1 MTRKGREI
9 RLASRPTGTPTP
21 DNFALAEVD
30 VPEPADGEV
39 VVRNLVMSVDPYMR
53 GRMNDVKSYVPPV
66 QIGEVMRAGGV
77 GEVLES
83 RHPGFQKGDHV
94 YGTIGIQEYATVDGK
109 GLTKV
114 DARIAP
120 LPVYLGTLGMPGMTA
135 YFGLL
140 DVGKP
145 QPGQTVVVSGAAGAV
160 GMVVGQIA
168 KMRGCRVVGICSSPE
183 KQKWLTSELGF
194 DAAVSHRDDS
204 FRNALREACPDG
216 VDVYFDNVG
225 GTTLDTVL
233 GSMAYRG
240 RVVCCGVVSQYDT
253 TNPVR
258 GARGVPGVLIV
269 KSITMR
275 GFLVMS
281 DFADRYAEGLAA
293 LEGWL
298 DDGSLTVREDILEG
312 LDKAPEGL
320 VGVLNGTN
328 IGKRMSH
335 VADPS

>member
-1 MTRKGREI
+1 
-9 RLASRPTGTPTP
+9 
-21 DNFALAEVD
+21 
-30 VPEPADGEV
+30 V
-39 VVRNLVMSVDPYMR
+39 V
-53 GRMNDVKSYVPPV
+53 
-66 QIGEVMRAGGV
+66 
-77 GEVLES
+77 ES
-83 RHPGFQKGDHV
+83 RCPDFASGDIV
-94 YGTIGIQEYATVDGK
+94 SGDLLWQDYVVAKPQDLTRIVPKRPLSNYLSVLGIT
-109 GLTKV
+109 GL
-114 DARIAP
+114 
-120 LPVYLGTLGMPGMTA
+120 TA

-140 DVGKP
+140 DIGEAKP
-145 QPGQTVVVSGAAGAV
+145 GETVVVSGAAGAT
-160 GMVVGQIA
+160 GSLVGQIA

-183 KQKWLTSELGF
+183 KQEWLTSELGF

-298 DDGSLTVREDILEG
+298 DDGSLKVREDILEG
-312 LDKAPEGL
+312 LETAPEGL
-320 VGVLNGTN
+320 IGVLNGTN
-328 IGKRMSH
+328 IGKRMIH

>member
-1 MTRKGREI
+1 VSEPNRRWRVAEMPTEQ
-9 RLASRPTGTPTP
+9 LASSHFALETVDRPEVVDGEVLCRVLWMSIDAAQRAWLQAATYRSAVKVGDTMPG
-21 DNFALAEVD
+21 FALAQVVESGCPDFASGDIVSGD
-30 VPEPADGEV
+30 LLWQDYVVAKPQDLTRIVPKRPLS
-39 VVRNLVMSVDPYMR
+39 NYLSV
-53 GRMNDVKSYVPPV
+53 
-66 QIGEVMRAGGV
+66 
-77 GEVLES
+77 L
-83 RHPGFQKGDHV
+83 
-94 YGTIGIQEYATVDGK
+94 GIT
-109 GLTKV
+109 GL
-114 DARIAP
+114 
-120 LPVYLGTLGMPGMTA
+120 TA

-140 DVGKP
+140 DIGEAKP
-145 QPGQTVVVSGAAGAV
+145 GETVVVSGAAGAT
-160 GMVVGQIA
+160 GSLVGQIA

-183 KQKWLTSELGF
+183 KQEWLTSELGF
-194 DAAVSHRDDS
+194 DEAVSHRDES

-298 DDGSLTVREDILEG
+298 DDGSLKVREDILEG
-312 LDKAPEGL
+312 LETAPEGL
-320 VGVLNGTN
+320 IGVLNGTN
-328 IGKRMSH
+328 IGKRMIH

>member
-1 MTRKGREI
+1 VSEPNRRWRVAEMPTEQ
-9 RLASRPTGTPTP
+9 LATSH
-21 DNFALAEVD
+21 FALETVD
-30 VPEPADGEV
+30 VPEVPDGAVLCRVLWMSIDAAQRAWLQAATYRSAVKVGDTMPGFALAQV
-39 VVRNLVMSVDPYMR
+39 V
-53 GRMNDVKSYVPPV
+53 
-66 QIGEVMRAGGV
+66 
-77 GEVLES
+77 ES
-83 RHPGFQKGDHV
+83 RCPDFASGDIV
-94 YGTIGIQEYATVDGK
+94 SGDLLWQDYVVAKPQDLTRIVPKRPLSNYLSVLGIT
-109 GLTKV
+109 GL
-114 DARIAP
+114 
-120 LPVYLGTLGMPGMTA
+120 TA

-140 DVGKP
+140 DIGEAKP
-145 QPGQTVVVSGAAGAV
+145 GETVVVSGAAGAT
-160 GMVVGQIA
+160 GSLVGQIA

-183 KQKWLTSELGF
+183 KQEWLTSELGF
-194 DAAVSHRDDS
+194 DAAVSHRDES

-298 DDGSLTVREDILEG
+298 DDGSLKVREDILEG
-312 LDKAPEGL
+312 LETAPEGL
-320 VGVLNGTN
+320 IGVLNGTN
-328 IGKRMSH
+328 IGKRMIH

>member
-1 MTRKGREI
+1 VSEPNRRWRVAEMPTEQ
-9 RLASRPTGTPTP
+9 LATSH
-21 DNFALAEVD
+21 FALETVD
-30 VPEPADGEV
+30 VPEVPDGEV
-39 VVRNLVMSVDPYMR
+39 LCRVLWMSIDAAQRAWLQAATYRSAVKVGDTMPGFALAQVV
-53 GRMNDVKSYVPPV
+53 
-66 QIGEVMRAGGV
+66 
-77 GEVLES
+77 ES
-83 RHPGFQKGDHV
+83 RCPDFASGDIV
-94 YGTIGIQEYATVDGK
+94 SGDLLWQDYVVAKPQNLTRIVPKRPLSNYLSVLGIT
-109 GLTKV
+109 GL
-114 DARIAP
+114 
-120 LPVYLGTLGMPGMTA
+120 TA

-140 DVGKP
+140 DIGEAKP
-145 QPGQTVVVSGAAGAV
+145 GETVVVSGAAGAT
-160 GMVVGQIA
+160 GSLVGQIA

-183 KQKWLTSELGF
+183 KQEWLTSELGF
-194 DAAVSHRDDS
+194 DAAVSHRDES

-253 TNPVR
+253 TSPAR

-275 GFLVMS
+275 GFLYT
-281 DFADRYAEGLAA
+281 DYAQRYDEGLQA

-298 DDGSLTVREDILEG
+298 DDGSLKVREDILEG
-312 LDKAPEGL
+312 LEKAPEGL
-320 VGVLNGTN
+320 IGVLNGVN
-328 IGKRMSH
+328 IGKRMIH

>member
-1 MTRKGREI
+1 MPTEQ
-9 RLASRPTGTPTP
+9 LATSHFALETVEVPEVP
-21 DNFALAEVD
+21 DGEVLCRVLWMSIDAAQRAWLQAATYRSAVQVGDTMPGFALAQ
-30 VPEPADGEV
+30 V
-39 VVRNLVMSVDPYMR
+39 V
-53 GRMNDVKSYVPPV
+53 
-66 QIGEVMRAGGV
+66 
-77 GEVLES
+77 ES
-83 RHPGFQKGDHV
+83 RCDDFAVGDIV
-94 YGTIGIQEYATVDGK
+94 SGDLLWQDYVVAKPQDLTRIVPKRPLSNYLSVLGIT
-109 GLTKV
+109 GL
-114 DARIAP
+114 
-120 LPVYLGTLGMPGMTA
+120 TA

-140 DVGKP
+140 DIGEVKP
-145 QPGQTVVVSGAAGAV
+145 GETVVVSGAAGAT
-160 GMVVGQIA
+160 GSLVGQIA

-183 KQKWLTSELGF
+183 KQEWLTSELGF
-194 DAAVSHRDDS
+194 DAAVSHRDES

-298 DDGSLTVREDILEG
+298 DDGSLKVREDILEG
-312 LDKAPEGL
+312 LETAPEGL
-320 VGVLNGTN
+320 IGVLNGTN
-328 IGKRMSH
+328 IGKRMIH

>member
-1 MTRKGREI
+1 MSEPNRRWRVAEMPTEQ
-9 RLASRPTGTPTP
+9 LATSHFALETADVPEVADGAVLCRVLWMSIDAAQRAWLQAATYRSAVKVGDTMPG
-21 DNFALAEVD
+21 FALAQ
-30 VPEPADGEV
+30 V
-39 VVRNLVMSVDPYMR
+39 V
-53 GRMNDVKSYVPPV
+53 
-66 QIGEVMRAGGV
+66 
-77 GEVLES
+77 ES
-83 RHPGFQKGDHV
+83 RSADFAAGDIV
-94 YGTIGIQEYATVDGK
+94 SGDLLWQDYVVAKPQDLTRIVPKRPLSNYLSVLGIT
-109 GLTKV
+109 GL
-114 DARIAP
+114 
-120 LPVYLGTLGMPGMTA
+120 TA

-140 DVGKP
+140 DIGQAKP
-145 QPGQTVVVSGAAGAV
+145 GETVVVSGAAGAT
-160 GMVVGQIA
+160 GSLVGQIA

-183 KQKWLTSELGF
+183 KQEWLTSELGF

-253 TNPVR
+253 TTPVR

-275 GFLVMS
+275 GFLYT
-281 DFADRYAEGLAA
+281 DFADRFDEGLQA

-298 DDGSLTVREDILEG
+298 DDGSLKVREDILEG
-312 LDKAPEGL
+312 LETAPEGL
-320 VGVLNGTN
+320 IGVLNGTN
-328 IGKRMSH
+328 IGKRMIH

>member
-1 MTRKGREI
+1 MPG
-9 RLASRPTGTPTP
+9 
-21 DNFALAEVD
+21 FALAQ
-30 VPEPADGEV
+30 V
-39 VVRNLVMSVDPYMR
+39 V
-53 GRMNDVKSYVPPV
+53 
-66 QIGEVMRAGGV
+66 
-77 GEVLES
+77 ES
-83 RHPGFQKGDHV
+83 RCPDFASGDIV
-94 YGTIGIQEYATVDGK
+94 SGDLLWQDYVVAKPQDLTRIVPKRPLSNYLSVLGIT
-109 GLTKV
+109 GL
-114 DARIAP
+114 
-120 LPVYLGTLGMPGMTA
+120 TA

-140 DVGKP
+140 DIGEAKP
-145 QPGQTVVVSGAAGAV
+145 GETVVVSGAAGAT
-160 GMVVGQIA
+160 GSLVGQIA

-183 KQKWLTSELGF
+183 KQEWLTSELGF
-194 DAAVSHRDDS
+194 DAAVNHRDES

-298 DDGSLTVREDILEG
+298 DDGSLKVREDILEG
-312 LDKAPEGL
+312 LETAPEGL
-320 VGVLNGTN
+320 IGVLNGTN
-328 IGKRMSH
+328 IGKRMIH

>member
-1 MTRKGREI
+1 MPTEQ
-9 RLASRPTGTPTP
+9 LATSHFALETVDRPEVADGAVLCRVLWMSIDAAQRAWLQAATYRSAVKVGDTMPG
-21 DNFALAEVD
+21 FALAQ
-30 VPEPADGEV
+30 V
-39 VVRNLVMSVDPYMR
+39 V
-53 GRMNDVKSYVPPV
+53 
-66 QIGEVMRAGGV
+66 
-77 GEVLES
+77 ES
-83 RHPGFQKGDHV
+83 RCPDFASGDIV
-94 YGTIGIQEYATVDGK
+94 SGDLLWQDYVVAKPQDLTRIVPKRPLSNYLSVLGIT
-109 GLTKV
+109 GL
-114 DARIAP
+114 
-120 LPVYLGTLGMPGMTA
+120 TA

-140 DVGKP
+140 DIGEAKP
-145 QPGQTVVVSGAAGAV
+145 GETVVVSGAAGAT
-160 GMVVGQIA
+160 GSLVGQIA

-183 KQKWLTSELGF
+183 KQEWLTSELGF

-275 GFLVMS
+275 GFLYT
-281 DFADRYAEGLAA
+281 DFADRYDEGLTA

-298 DDGSLTVREDILEG
+298 DDGSLKVREDILEG
-312 LDKAPEGL
+312 LETAPEGL
-320 VGVLNGTN
+320 IGVLNGTN
-328 IGKRMSH
+328 IGKRMIH

>member
-1 MTRKGREI
+1 MPTEQ
-9 RLASRPTGTPTP
+9 LATSH
-21 DNFALAEVD
+21 FALETVDRPEVT
-30 VPEPADGEV
+30 DGAVLCRVLWMSIDAAQRAWLQAATYRSAVKVGDTMPGFAIAQV
-39 VVRNLVMSVDPYMR
+39 V
-53 GRMNDVKSYVPPV
+53 
-66 QIGEVMRAGGV
+66 
-77 GEVLES
+77 ES
-83 RHPGFQKGDHV
+83 RCPDFASGDIV
-94 YGTIGIQEYATVDGK
+94 SGDLLWQDYVVAKPQDLTRIVPKRPLSNYLSVLGIT
-109 GLTKV
+109 GL
-114 DARIAP
+114 
-120 LPVYLGTLGMPGMTA
+120 TA

-140 DVGKP
+140 DIGEAKP
-145 QPGQTVVVSGAAGAV
+145 GETVVVSGAAGAT
-160 GMVVGQIA
+160 GSLVGQIA

-275 GFLVMS
+275 GFLYT
-281 DFADRYAEGLAA
+281 DFADRYGEGLQA

-298 DDGSLTVREDILEG
+298 DDGSLKVREDILEG
-312 LDKAPEGL
+312 LEKAPEGL
-320 VGVLNGTN
+320 IGVLNGTN
-328 IGKRMSH
+328 IGKRMIH

>member
-1 MTRKGREI
+1 MPTEQ
-9 RLASRPTGTPTP
+9 LATSH
-21 DNFALAEVD
+21 FALETVD
-30 VPEPADGEV
+30 VPEVPDGAVLCRVLWMSIDAAQRAWLQAATYRSAVKVGDTMPGFALAQV
-39 VVRNLVMSVDPYMR
+39 V
-53 GRMNDVKSYVPPV
+53 
-66 QIGEVMRAGGV
+66 
-77 GEVLES
+77 ES
-83 RHPGFQKGDHV
+83 RCPDFASGDIV
-94 YGTIGIQEYATVDGK
+94 SGDLLWQDYVVAKPQDLTRIVPKRPLSNYLSVLGIT
-109 GLTKV
+109 GL
-114 DARIAP
+114 
-120 LPVYLGTLGMPGMTA
+120 TA

-140 DVGKP
+140 DIGEAKP
-145 QPGQTVVVSGAAGAV
+145 GETVVVSGAAGAT
-160 GMVVGQIA
+160 GSLVGQIA

-183 KQKWLTSELGF
+183 KQEWLTSELGF
-194 DAAVSHRDDS
+194 DAAVNHRDES

-298 DDGSLTVREDILEG
+298 DDGSLKVREDILEG
-312 LDKAPEGL
+312 LETAPEGL
-320 VGVLNGTN
+320 IGVLNGTN
-328 IGKRMSH
+328 IGKRMIH

>member
-1 MTRKGREI
+1 MPTEQ
-9 RLASRPTGTPTP
+9 LATSH
-21 DNFALAEVD
+21 FALETVD
-30 VPEPADGEV
+30 VPEVADGEV
-39 VVRNLVMSVDPYMR
+39 LCRVLWMSIDAAQRAWLQAATYRSAVKVGDTMPGFALAQVV
-53 GRMNDVKSYVPPV
+53 
-66 QIGEVMRAGGV
+66 
-77 GEVLES
+77 ES
-83 RHPGFQKGDHV
+83 RCAEFAAGDIV
-94 YGTIGIQEYATVDGK
+94 SGDLLWQDYVVAKPQDLTRIVPKRPLSNYLSALGIT
-109 GLTKV
+109 GL
-114 DARIAP
+114 
-120 LPVYLGTLGMPGMTA
+120 TA

-140 DVGKP
+140 DIGEAKP
-145 QPGQTVVVSGAAGAV
+145 GETVVVSGAAGAT
-160 GMVVGQIA
+160 GSLVGQIA

-183 KQKWLTSELGF
+183 KQEWLTSELGF

-298 DDGSLTVREDILEG
+298 DDGSLKVREDILEG
-312 LDKAPEGL
+312 LETAPEGL
-320 VGVLNGTN
+320 IGVLNGTN
-328 IGKRMSH
+328 IGKRMIH

>member
-1 MTRKGREI
+1 VSKPNRRWRVAEMPTEQ
-9 RLASRPTGTPTP
+9 LATSH
-21 DNFALAEVD
+21 FALETVD
-30 VPEPADGEV
+30 VPEVPDGEV
-39 VVRNLVMSVDPYMR
+39 LCRVLWMSIDAAQRAWLQAATYRSAVKVGDTMPGFALAQVV
-53 GRMNDVKSYVPPV
+53 
-66 QIGEVMRAGGV
+66 
-77 GEVLES
+77 ES
-83 RHPGFQKGDHV
+83 RCDDFAVGDIV
-94 YGTIGIQEYATVDGK
+94 SGDLLWQDYVVAKPQDLTRIVPKRPLSNYLSVLGIT
-109 GLTKV
+109 GL
-114 DARIAP
+114 
-120 LPVYLGTLGMPGMTA
+120 TA

-140 DVGKP
+140 DIGEVKP
-145 QPGQTVVVSGAAGAV
+145 GETVVVSGAAGAT
-160 GMVVGQIA
+160 GSLVGQIA

-183 KQKWLTSELGF
+183 KQEWLTSELGF
-194 DAAVSHRDDS
+194 DAAVSHRDES
-204 FRNALREACPDG
+204 FRKALREACPDG

-312 LDKAPEGL
+312 LETAPEGL
-320 VGVLNGTN
+320 IGVLNGTN
-328 IGKRMSH
+328 IGKRMIH

>member
-1 MTRKGREI
+1 MPTEQ
-9 RLASRPTGTPTP
+9 LATSH
-21 DNFALAEVD
+21 FALETVD
-30 VPEPADGEV
+30 VPEVPDGAVLCRVLWMSIDAAQRAWLQAATYRSAVKVGDTMPGFALAQV
-39 VVRNLVMSVDPYMR
+39 V
-53 GRMNDVKSYVPPV
+53 
-66 QIGEVMRAGGV
+66 
-77 GEVLES
+77 ES
-83 RHPGFQKGDHV
+83 RCPDFASGDIV
-94 YGTIGIQEYATVDGK
+94 SGDLLWQDYVVAKPQDLTRIVPKRPLSNYLSVLGIT
-109 GLTKV
+109 GL
-114 DARIAP
+114 
-120 LPVYLGTLGMPGMTA
+120 TA

-140 DVGKP
+140 DIGEAKP
-145 QPGQTVVVSGAAGAV
+145 GETVVVSGAAGAT
-160 GMVVGQIA
+160 GSLVGQIA

-183 KQKWLTSELGF
+183 KQEWLTSELGF
-194 DAAVSHRDDS
+194 DAAVSHRDES

-298 DDGSLTVREDILEG
+298 DDGSLKVREDILEG
-312 LDKAPEGL
+312 LETAPEGL
-320 VGVLNGTN
+320 IGVLNGTN
-328 IGKRMSH
+328 IGKRMIH

>member
-1 MTRKGREI
+1 VSEPNRRWRVAEMPTEQ
-9 RLASRPTGTPTP
+9 LATSH
-21 DNFALAEVD
+21 FALETVD
-30 VPEPADGEV
+30 VPEVPDGAVLCRVLWMSIDAAQRAWLQAATYRSAVKVGDTMPGFALAQV
-39 VVRNLVMSVDPYMR
+39 V
-53 GRMNDVKSYVPPV
+53 
-66 QIGEVMRAGGV
+66 
-77 GEVLES
+77 ES
-83 RHPGFQKGDHV
+83 RCPDFASGDIV
-94 YGTIGIQEYATVDGK
+94 SGDLLWQDYVVAKPQDLTRIVPKRPLANYLSVLGIT
-109 GLTKV
+109 GL
-114 DARIAP
+114 
-120 LPVYLGTLGMPGMTA
+120 TA

-140 DVGKP
+140 DIGEAKP
-145 QPGQTVVVSGAAGAV
+145 GETVVVSGAAGAT
-160 GMVVGQIA
+160 GSLVGQIA

-183 KQKWLTSELGF
+183 KQEWLTSELGF
-194 DAAVSHRDDS
+194 DAAVNHRDES

-298 DDGSLTVREDILEG
+298 DDGSLKVREDILEG
-312 LDKAPEGL
+312 LETAPEGL
-320 VGVLNGTN
+320 IGVLNGTN
-328 IGKRMSH
+328 IGKRMIH

>member
-1 MTRKGREI
+1 MPTEQ
-9 RLASRPTGTPTP
+9 LATSH
-21 DNFALAEVD
+21 FALETVD
-30 VPEPADGEV
+30 VPEVADGEV
-39 VVRNLVMSVDPYMR
+39 LCRVLWMSIDAAQRAWLQAATYRSAVKVGDTMPGFALAQVV
-53 GRMNDVKSYVPPV
+53 
-66 QIGEVMRAGGV
+66 
-77 GEVLES
+77 ES
-83 RHPGFQKGDHV
+83 RCPDFASGDIV
-94 YGTIGIQEYATVDGK
+94 SGDLLWQDYVVAKPQDLTRIVPKRPLSNYLSVLGIT
-109 GLTKV
+109 GL
-114 DARIAP
+114 
-120 LPVYLGTLGMPGMTA
+120 TA

-140 DVGKP
+140 DVGEAKP
-145 QPGQTVVVSGAAGAV
+145 GETVVVSGAAGAT
-160 GMVVGQIA
+160 GSLVGQIA

-183 KQKWLTSELGF
+183 KQEWLTSELGF

-298 DDGSLTVREDILEG
+298 DDGSLKVREDILEG
-312 LDKAPEGL
+312 LETAPEGL
-320 VGVLNGTN
+320 IGVLNGTN
-328 IGKRMSH
+328 IGKRMIH

>member
-1 MTRKGREI
+1 VSEPNRRWRVAEMPTEQ
-9 RLASRPTGTPTP
+9 LATSH
-21 DNFALAEVD
+21 FALETVD
-30 VPEPADGEV
+30 VPEVPDGAVLCRVLWMSIDAAQRAWLQAATYRSAVKVGDTMPGFALAQV
-39 VVRNLVMSVDPYMR
+39 V
-53 GRMNDVKSYVPPV
+53 
-66 QIGEVMRAGGV
+66 
-77 GEVLES
+77 ES
-83 RHPGFQKGDHV
+83 RCPDFASGDIV
-94 YGTIGIQEYATVDGK
+94 SGDLLWQDYVVAKPQDLTRIVPKRPLSNYLSVLGIT
-109 GLTKV
+109 GL
-114 DARIAP
+114 
-120 LPVYLGTLGMPGMTA
+120 TA

-140 DVGKP
+140 DIGEAKP
-145 QPGQTVVVSGAAGAV
+145 GETVVVSGAAGAT
-160 GMVVGQIA
+160 GSLVGQIA

-183 KQKWLTSELGF
+183 KQEWLTSELGF
-194 DAAVSHRDDS
+194 DAAVNHRDES

-298 DDGSLTVREDILEG
+298 DDGSLKVREDILEG
-312 LDKAPEGL
+312 LETAPEGL
-320 VGVLNGTN
+320 IGVLNGTN
-328 IGKRMSH
+328 IGKRMIH

>member
-1 MTRKGREI
+1 VSEPNRRWRVAEMPTEQ
-9 RLASRPTGTPTP
+9 LATSH
-21 DNFALAEVD
+21 FALETVD
-30 VPEPADGEV
+30 VPEVADGEV
-39 VVRNLVMSVDPYMR
+39 LCRVLWMSIDAAQRAWLQAATYRSAVKVGDTMPGFALAQVV
-53 GRMNDVKSYVPPV
+53 
-66 QIGEVMRAGGV
+66 
-77 GEVLES
+77 ES
-83 RHPGFQKGDHV
+83 RCPDFASGDIV
-94 YGTIGIQEYATVDGK
+94 SGDLLWQDYVVAKPQDLTRIVPKRPLSNYLSVLGIT
-109 GLTKV
+109 GL
-114 DARIAP
+114 
-120 LPVYLGTLGMPGMTA
+120 TA

-140 DVGKP
+140 DIGEAKP
-145 QPGQTVVVSGAAGAV
+145 GETVVVSGAAGAT
-160 GMVVGQIA
+160 GSLVGQIA

-183 KQKWLTSELGF
+183 KQEWLTSELGF

-275 GFLVMS
+275 GFLYT

-298 DDGSLTVREDILEG
+298 DDGSLKVREDILEG
-312 LDKAPEGL
+312 LETAPEGL
-320 VGVLNGTN
+320 IGVLNGTN
-328 IGKRMSH
+328 IGKRMIH